1 MKTIGR
7 ITYSAGFSREA
18 TSIPGNGT
26 FSTDTIPSQPTCQ
39 IEAIQLADLN
49 EQLNFNRQCLYQKEK
64 I

>member
-7 ITYSAGFSREA
+7 IAYSAGFSRGA
-18 TSIPGNGT
+18 TSIPENGT
-26 FSTDTIPSQPTCQ
+26 FSTAIPSRPTCQ

-49 EQLNFNRQCLYQKEK
+49 EQLNFNRQCFYQKEK